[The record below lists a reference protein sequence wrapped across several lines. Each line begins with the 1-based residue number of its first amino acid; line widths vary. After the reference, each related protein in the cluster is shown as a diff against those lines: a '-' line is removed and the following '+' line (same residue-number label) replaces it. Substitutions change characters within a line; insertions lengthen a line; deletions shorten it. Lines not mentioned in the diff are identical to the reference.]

1 MKTGMQLKLRGL
13 QLASEAHREALEYAR
28 ESAYILALKQG
39 EVTSDDV
46 IVSDEIS
53 AALGNA
59 AGAIFREK
67 HWRCVG
73 FRKSCRPSAH
83 ARIIRVWRLA

>member
-39 EVTSDDV
+39 EITSDDV
-46 IVSDEIS
+46 VTPELSEQ
-53 AALGNA
+53 LGNA
-59 AGAIFREK
+59 CGAIFREK

-83 ARIIRVWRLA
+83 ARIIRVWRLI